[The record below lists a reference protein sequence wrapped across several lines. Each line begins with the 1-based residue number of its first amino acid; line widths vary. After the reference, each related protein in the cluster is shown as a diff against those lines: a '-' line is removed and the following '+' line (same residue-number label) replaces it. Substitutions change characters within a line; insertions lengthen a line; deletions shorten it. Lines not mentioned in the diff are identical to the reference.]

1 MQIQLNWEGK
11 INLVTVA
18 ENKNDKT
25 ILLKFLNRLSDQTRL
40 PSMSEFHVLIGDY
53 KTALKNA
60 PRADINIMGVG
71 DNLPFEM
78 MRETSELTKSSVL
91 FVKDTGNVSAIV

>member
-1 MQIQLNWEGK
+1 LQIQLNWEGK

-18 ENKNDKT
+18 ESEEDKKR
-25 ILLKFLNRLSDQTRL
+25 LHKFLNRLSDQTRL
-40 PSMSEFHVLIGDY
+40 PSLSEFHVIVGDY

-60 PRADINIMGVG
+60 PRADINILGVG

-78 MRETSELTKSSVL
+78 MRETSELTKSSCL